1 MNTKQKILWSFI
13 KFSQHIF
20 FNKMYEDQ
28 FEKLYVD
35 IGV

>member
-1 MNTKQKILWSFI
+1 MNTKQKILGSFI

-20 FNKMYEDQ
+20 FNKMYQDQ
-28 FEKLYVD
+28 FENLDVD